1 MRRRLLLV
9 GGAPITELGLVLAET
24 GFEVETAP
32 DGFYATTLLE
42 RSRPAAVVTAAEL
55 PDMEPVEL
63 AEILA
68 GDPMLAGVR
77 RVLVTAPGAPPP
89 DAAVAALFDLVLPP
103 GTPRQSAA
111 LLAIALAAGS
121 PAVAAGAPVEA
132 ASLTGT
138 LGAVDF
144 PQLVQMLAASRLAGA
159 LHLGLAPEASVYFD
173 RGEVIHCAW
182 GRLHGWSAFREVL
195 RAALAGDA
203 PFQYWRLGLAEA
215 FRVPRTLGAPV
226 QELLLDAAIELDQT
240 EPSGPSAHR
249 GPTGA

>member
-9 GGAPITELGLVLAET
+9 GGTPVAGLGLVLAEA

-55 PDMEPVEL
+55 PDMEPAEL
-63 AEILA
+63 AQILA
-68 GDPMLAGVR
+68 GDPVMAGVQ

-89 DAAVAALFDLVLPP
+89 EAAVAALFDLVLPP
-103 GTPRQSAA
+103 GTARQSAA
-111 LLAIALAAGS
+111 LLAIALEARAPAA
-121 PAVAAGAPVEA
+121 AADTPTEA

-159 LHLGLAPEASVYFD
+159 LHLGFTPEASVYFD

-182 GRLHGWSAFREVL
+182 GPFLGRSAFREVL

-215 FRVPRTLGAPV
+215 FRIPRSLGGPV
-226 QELLLDAAIELDQT
+226 QQLLLDAAIEIDQT
-240 EPSGPSAHR
+240 EAAGPAAHR
-249 GPTGA
+249 EPTGA

>member
-9 GGAPITELGLVLAET
+9 GGAPIAGLGLVLTEA

-42 RSRPAAVVTAAEL
+42 RSRPAAVVAAAEL

-63 AEILA
+63 AQILA
-68 GDPMLAGVR
+68 GDPALAGVQ

-103 GTPRQSAA
+103 GTPRQAAA
-111 LLAIALAAGS
+111 LLAIALDTRS
-121 PAVAAGAPVEA
+121 PAKAAGAPGEA

-144 PQLVQMLAASRLAGA
+144 PQLVQMLAASGLAGA
-159 LHLGLAPEASVYFD
+159 LHLGFTPEASVYFD

-182 GRLHGWSAFREVL
+182 GPLQGRSAFREVL
-195 RAALAGDA
+195 RAALAADA

-215 FRVPRTLGAPV
+215 FRVPRSLGSPV
-226 QELLLDAAIELDQT
+226 QELLLNAAIELDQT
-240 EPSGPSAHR
+240 EPAGPAAHG